1 MKLNTDK
8 NTPDSFRI
16 KQETEKNTIIK
27 GIKLKYI
34 NNWVG
39 DPYRDRMIT
48 REEMSSTGEAQ

>member
-1 MKLNTDK
+1 MKL